1 MVSGGG
7 PISRWPAIAS
17 ANGRFILTPAATT
30 VKVFSAVSGALTAVL
45 TGHVAEVTAA
55 VLAPNTESQARPW
68 CRGRRGPEHYCARQC
83 WQLLCR
89 LSLLH
94 SQASKLHERARS
106 ESYTP
111 PSVTVSVR
119 SELPTPSSDCV
130 FCQITAALG
139 PGLASAPCTAA
150 THPQAPA
157 ALALQ
162 VWTASL
168 DGTLRLWDFLA
179 GAELQCIDL
188 GDAIHSMV
196 CARPARS
203 WSAARRG
210 FIRGRLRTAC
220 QPAPWHMSAP
230 ATRRPP
236 PPCSAAVPPAI
247 ARRAE
252 HRLRPGAPRRAHADR
267 PKRPRPRTHAASRSG
282 AREAAQTARPRARA
296 GAGAGAAAQAAQR
309 THAYIGEA
317 VRVRVDLHG
326 ARAGAGAGR
335 AARVC
340 GAALG
345 RAWRRRPRPRGRRGP
360 CRRPHAARPARRQPA
375 RPAGGARRRP
385 RSGQPTTACELVC
398 ARSDAARG
406 SRNRCALRARA
417 ARRLSRLCAAMYG
430 GRRATR

>member
-210 FIRGRLRTAC
+210 SFRGRLRTAC
-220 QPAPWHMSAP
+220 QPAPRHMSAP

-236 PPCSAAVPPAI
+236 PPCSAAVPPAS
-247 ARRAE
+247 ARRAV
-252 HRLRPGAPRRAHADR
+252 HRLRRRAA
-267 PKRPRPRTHAASRSG
+267 
-282 AREAAQTARPRARA
+282 PRAR
-296 GAGAGAAAQAAQR
+296 GPPQAAQAP
-309 THAYIGEA
+309 
-317 VRVRVDLHG
+317 D
-326 ARAGAGAGR
+326 
-335 AARVC
+335 
-340 GAALG
+340 
-345 RAWRRRPRPRGRRGP
+345 PRGEPQRGPRGSADSAAACARRCWRWRGCAGSAANARLHRRG
-360 CRRPHAARPARRQPA
+360 
-375 RPAGGARRRP
+375 G
-385 RSGQPTTACELVC
+385 
-398 ARSDAARG
+398 
-406 SRNRCALRARA
+406 
-417 ARRLSRLCAAMYG
+417 
-430 GRRATR
+430 